1 MTPVTPYDAMVEEP
15 LIACLDLNRPISADV
30 LRAAINYRETLIDI
44 KRLEVEVLKKA
55 LARLI
60 GQPEPI
66 PALQQLARRVGV
78 PAE

>member
-1 MTPVTPYDAMVEEP
+1 MVEEP

-30 LRAAINYRETLIDI
+30 LRHAINYRETLIDI
-44 KRLEVEVLKKA
+44 KRLEVEVLKRA

-66 PALQQLARRVGV
+66 PALQESSRRVGA